1 MVELQ
6 QPATGATRLHGV
18 PRVGRA
24 GRPTSITNHT
34 GAAMNNATQA
44 MTLNDYRLGVHSRPD
59 AVSLASTPGDSSRTL
74 PVLLAIL
81 IAVAAF
87 GAWTFMQGGIHF
99 LG

>member
-1 MVELQ
+1 MVDLQ

-18 PRVGRA
+18 PAIGRA

-44 MTLNDYRLGVHSRPD
+44 MTLNDYRLGVHSRPE
-59 AVSLASTPGDSSRTL
+59 ALSLEPDSDENSRTL

-87 GAWTFMQGGIHF
+87 GAWTFMHGGIYF